1 MNQDVGQFQITM
13 DDALSPKVL
22 TSVNNLL
29 EYLRNV
35 SLRQTLPNFV
45 ELLQVAAITVVLHHV
60 DV

>member
-13 DDALSPKVL
+13 DDALSPEVL